1 MKRAKI
7 QKRRRNSILTVAL
20 LGFLTV
26 TFSSLWNET
35 RFEQIFGHET
45 VYFYNDPSVEPLP
58 DYQNAFAVG
67 HNAGSS
73 VLTVGQAR
81 SSGAKV
87 IEIDVVLLGDTL
99 VSAHVPQMRV
109 IGSWVF
115 RGPTLERVWNE
126 AGADVVI
133 QLDLKQSDSRFRS
146 KVIEFLT
153 EHAGEQTVL
162 VATRDVTMLDML
174 REKAPD
180 VLRFMSVAD
189 AFQLAAVVRNEDLAK
204 SLDGVTIRWQL
215 VNQFVVDQLKDL
227 DLIVL
232 AWTVND
238 LKTVNE
244 FVAMGVDGFSTNNL
258 GIMEVLSTPNRD
270 SALRFLRTAE
280 PTLPNDDPAPE

>member
-1 MKRAKI
+1 MFRKCG
-7 QKRRRNSILTVAL
+7 L
-20 LGFLTV
+20 
-26 TFSSLWNET
+26 
-35 RFEQIFGHET
+35 
-45 VYFYNDPSVEPLP
+45 SVP
-58 DYQNAFAVG
+58 
-67 HNAGSS
+67 
-73 VLTVGQAR
+73 
-81 SSGAKV
+81 
-87 IEIDVVLLGDTL
+87 
-99 VSAHVPQMRV
+99 
-109 IGSWVF
+109 WVF